1 MVQCLSNF
9 ALLQCIFGQKHK
21 IPTAEMGAHRQK
33 QALNEMV
40 LELLID

>member
-1 MVQCLSNF
+1 MVQFLSNF
-9 ALLQCIFGQKHK
+9 ALLQCIFGRKRK
-21 IPTAEMGAHRQK
+21 MSTAEMRAHRQK